1 MFKRRRPD
9 KPQDL
14 ELSFGEFLEIGAIGP
29 QRLQFVFA
37 VEECNVT
44 VKLSAEEAR
53 WLAYALTHW
62 ADSSETVGL
71 Q

>member
-14 ELSFGEFLEIGAIGP
+14 ELSFGEFAEIGATGP

-37 VEECNVT
+37 AEGRSVT

-53 WLAYALTHW
+53 WLAHALTHW
-62 ADSSETVGL
+62 AESSETIGP